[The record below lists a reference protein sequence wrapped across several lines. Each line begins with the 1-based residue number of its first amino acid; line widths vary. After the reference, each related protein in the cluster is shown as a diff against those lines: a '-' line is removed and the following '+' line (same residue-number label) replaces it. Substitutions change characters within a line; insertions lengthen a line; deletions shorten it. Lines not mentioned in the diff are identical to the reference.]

1 MLIVAVFTVLDMVAG
16 DEPATA
22 TISEFCDGFIVIVT
36 VPDVA
41 LVPILFVAVKL
52 ILKLPLTV
60 GVPVMAPVV
69 VFKDN
74 PAGNAPP
81 VIAKP
86 VKGELV
92 ANVDKLN
99 VVIAVPA
106 VPEKEPFETTGMP
119 LVVKVIV
126 ALL

>member
-1 MLIVAVFTVLDMVAG
+1 MAIDALFINDEIVPASPLAV
-16 DEPATA
+16 

-41 LVPILFVAVKL
+41 LVPIEFVAVKL

-81 VIAKP
+81 VMAKP

-99 VVIAVPA
+99 VVIAAPA
-106 VPEKEPFETTGMP
+106 LPENEPLETTGMP
-119 LVVKVIV
+119 LVVKVAV
-126 ALL
+126 TLL